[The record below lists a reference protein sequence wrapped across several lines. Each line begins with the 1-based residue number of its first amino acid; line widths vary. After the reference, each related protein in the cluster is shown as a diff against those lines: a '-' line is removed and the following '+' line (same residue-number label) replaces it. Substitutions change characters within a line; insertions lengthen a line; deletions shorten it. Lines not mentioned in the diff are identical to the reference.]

1 MTSAIAQPAHRAG
14 ARKRMANTAKAA
26 ASRVSVTWSVLLG
39 IVLATRTRA
48 CACARDPI
56 GTSNWKAN
64 THEEGQRG
72 VGQAA
77 NVAGIL
83 CAVHL

>member
-1 MTSAIAQPAHRAG
+1 MPAMIKARPLRRNGFRRFTESRHADDPRAG
-14 ARKRMANTAKAA
+14 GSKDNANT
-26 ASRVSVTWSVLLG
+26 
-39 IVLATRTRA
+39 
-48 CACARDPI
+48 D
-56 GTSNWKAN
+56 WKAN